1 MKQEN
6 QEGIQMSKTAVI
18 NVKQRSEMT
27 KSDKKDLTNQGY
39 ILGNINGKGKDS
51 VPVAV
56 KKDELR
62 AALRT
67 HGRNSVF
74 KLVSDN
80 DKSFNVMVKDI
91 QVSPMLYE
99 YHHVD
104 FQQVVLNKELK
115 SSISVQFEGV
125 DILESRHF
133 LLNRHLDSVMVSGLP
148 GDMPDHLTI
157 DVSTLKAGDNIK
169 VGDLTYP
176 KGITP
181 EVDKNTTVI
190 SISEGK
196 VREAVEATE
205 ES

>member
-1 MKQEN
+1 
-6 QEGIQMSKTAVI
+6 MSKTAVI

-39 ILGNINGKGKDS
+39 ILGNINGKGTDS
-51 VPVAV
+51 IPVAV

-62 AALRT
+62 TALRT

-115 SSISVQFEGV
+115 SSISVHFEGV

-148 GDMPDHLTI
+148 GAMPDHLTI

-196 VREAVEATE
+196 VREAVEETE
-205 ES
+205 EA

>member
-1 MKQEN
+1 
-6 QEGIQMSKTAVI
+6 MSKTAVI

-27 KSDKKDLTNQGY
+27 KSAKKDLTNQGY
-39 ILGNINGKGKDS
+39 ILGNINGKGIDS
-51 VPVAV
+51 IPVSV

-62 AALRT
+62 VALRT

-74 KLVSDN
+74 KLVSDS
-80 DKSFNVMVKDI
+80 DKSYNVMVKEI

-104 FQQVVLNKELK
+104 FQQVNLDQELK
-115 SSISVQFEGV
+115 SSISVAFEGV

-133 LLNRHLDSVMVSGLP
+133 LLNRHLDTVIVSGLP
-148 GDMPDHLTI
+148 GAMPDHLTI
-157 DVSTLKAGDNIK
+157 DVSTLKAGDSIK
-169 VGDLTYP
+169 VKDLTYP

-181 EVDKNTTVI
+181 EVDKNTTII

-196 VREAVEATE
+196 VRGETEETVEA
-205 ES
+205 